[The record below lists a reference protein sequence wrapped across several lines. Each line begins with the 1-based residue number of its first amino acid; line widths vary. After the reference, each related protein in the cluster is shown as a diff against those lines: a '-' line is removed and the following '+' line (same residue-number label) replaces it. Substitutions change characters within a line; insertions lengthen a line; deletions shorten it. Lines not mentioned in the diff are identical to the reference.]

1 MAQRSARQY
10 DFESILH
17 PISKKQFFED
27 YWEKKPLLIRRKDRA
42 YYGDLLT
49 LEALDRVITSNT
61 LTNSNAFIANARNP
75 VDAKAYTF
83 PDGVV
88 DLARLYQQFADGG
101 TIGFNQLHTFVPRL
115 HDFCRSL
122 ERELSCRFQTNIYM
136 TPPGSQGFPP
146 HYDSHDVFI
155 LQVHGTKHWQ
165 IFDTPIELPFR
176 GQSFK
181 RAETPVG
188 AVTMEFDLEPG
199 DMFYLPRGIM
209 HDAQT
214 REGETLHI
222 TVGALQT
229 TWTEAVLEAVAK
241 MALSDLEMRRSLP
254 PGYAR
259 TEFDRTEARAKF
271 KEMFRRLAE
280 RADADAA
287 LDHFADD
294 LVSSRTALLEGQL
307 MQVLGLSKLSLDD
320 RVGARPNLLYRYR
333 EKDGQFIVSCY
344 GAEMRLPAYAAEPT
358 RYALETASFAVRDL
372 PGDLDDEG
380 KLVLIKRLVREGMV
394 HKLA

>member
-1 MAQRSARQY
+1 MPSTRVY
-10 DFESILH
+10 DFDSIIA
-17 PISKKQFFED
+17 PITRKQFFEE
-27 YWEKKPLLIRRKDRA
+27 YWEKKPLLLHRKSPT

-49 LEALDRVITSNT
+49 LKSLDRVLTSHT
-61 LTNSNAFIANARNP
+61 LTGNNAFIANARNN
-75 VDAKAYTF
+75 VDPKEYTF
-83 PDGVV
+83 LDGSI
-88 DLARLYQQFADGG
+88 DLARLYQKFADGG

-115 HDFCRSL
+115 HELCRSL

-146 HYDSHDVFI
+146 HYDSHDVII

-176 GQSFK
+176 GQPFK

-199 DMFYLPRGIM
+199 DMFYLPRGMM

-214 REGETLHI
+214 RQGETLHI
-222 TVGALQT
+222 TVGALAT
-229 TWTEAVLEAVAK
+229 TWTEVLLEAVAK
-241 MALSDLEMRRSLP
+241 MALSDAEMRRALP
-254 PGYAR
+254 PGFAR
-259 TEFDRTEARAKF
+259 TGFDRTDARTT
-271 KEMFRRLAE
+271 FRELLRRVADK
-280 RADADAA
+280 ADADAA

-294 LVSSRTALLEGQL
+294 LVSTRTALLEGQL
-307 MQVLGLSKLSLDD
+307 EQILSLGKLTLNE

-333 EKDGQFIVSCY
+333 EKDGVFIVSCY
-344 GAEMRLPAYAAEPT
+344 GAEMRLPAHAAVPT
-358 RYALETASFAVRDL
+358 RYALDTPDFAVRDL

-380 KLVLIKRLVREGMV
+380 KLVLVKRLMREGMV
-394 HKLA
+394 RRLT

>member
-1 MAQRSARQY
+1 MSQPRAY
-10 DFESILH
+10 DFDAILA
-17 PISKKQFFED
+17 PITRERFFEE
-27 YWEKKPLLIRRKDRA
+27 YWEKKPLLIRRNNPA

-49 LEALDRVITSNT
+49 LKSLDRVLTSHT
-61 LTNSNAFIANARNP
+61 LTQSNAFIANARNP
-75 VDAKAYTF
+75 VDAKDYTF
-83 PDGVV
+83 PDGTV
-88 DLARLYQQFADGG
+88 DLARLYQKFADGG

-115 HDFCRSL
+115 HELCRSL

-146 HYDSHDVFI
+146 HYDSHDVII

-176 GQSFK
+176 GQPFK
-181 RAETPVG
+181 RDATPVG

-214 REGETLHI
+214 LQGETLHI
-222 TVGALQT
+222 TVGALAT
-229 TWTEAVLEAVAK
+229 TWTEVLLEAVAK
-241 MALSDLEMRRSLP
+241 MALSDLEFRRALP

-259 TEFDRTEARAKF
+259 TEFDRTKARGTF
-271 KEMFRRLAE
+271 RELFRRLADK
-280 RADADAA
+280 ADADAA

-294 LVSSRTALLEGQL
+294 LVSTRTALLEGQL
-307 MQVLGLSKLSLDD
+307 EQVLSISKLRLDD
-320 RVGARPNLLYRYR
+320 RVGARPALLYRYR
-333 EKDGQFIVSCY
+333 EMDGQFIVSCY

-358 RYALETASFAVRDL
+358 RYALETADFAIRDL
-372 PGDLDDEG
+372 PGELDDDG

-394 HKLA
+394 RKIE